1 MPPQAD
7 TSSRWDLAADE
18 VFDQLVHLT
27 NTTDLE
33 IAITLHVRGLVI
45 TGRLI
50 SGETYWRET
59 AAEFLEG
66 AHGGPDSARRA
77 LAESMEEIADQ
88 YLEAEGDPG
97 RDDADGPRATFLH
110 LRDARTL
117 TPGGPM
123 PSEGALWRGRVSSV
137 DGFKLGMLRSRN

>member
-1 MPPQAD
+1 MPPQTD
-7 TSSRWDLAADE
+7 TTTRWDLEADE

-33 IAITLHVRGLVI
+33 IAITLHVRGLVV

-59 AAEFLEG
+59 AAELLEG
-66 AHGGPDSARRA
+66 AEDGPDLARQA
-77 LAESMEEIADQ
+77 LAESMEGIADQ
-88 YLEAEGDPG
+88 YRDAEGDPR
-97 RDDADGPRATFLH
+97 RDDAPGPRSTFLH

-117 TPGGPM
+117 TPGGPV
-123 PSEGALWRGRVSSV
+123 PTDGALWRGRVASV